1 MKKRLI
7 TMALALSMI
16 LAMVPAQAASLPGD
30 VAGSWCKDYV
40 SNLMDKG
47 IVGGYSDGTYRPTAP
62 VSRGAI
68 AKMAFLTM
76 QAAGSSLKE
85 STENDPFSDMKGNWA
100 EGYAAILANTGNLL
114 PSEFG
119 YKYESSKDMTRL
131 ETAKL
136 LTRIYIYAHPD
147 VKLDS
152 SAKLDFSDTTDLSAS
167 DASLVAKAVELGIIN
182 GYKDGTFKPN
192 ASINR
197 GTAAAMISRFLGTVG
212 TISDPAQ
219 FVNSSGGNGSISTD
233 TTGAPEI
240 QGVEWVIKPSIKIDY
255 KGTAINSQ
263 FSKFSRDG
271 VASYSV
277 KDNDPN
283 PVFVDVKGKTYQYA
297 DTRVNYLEGF
307 RFGYAA
313 AEKISTGK
321 YGIIDMSG
329 RWIVAPEYDKS
340 SGLTYRCYN
349 DGRKILVCSVWSGEN
364 EIVLD
369 ENFNPIH
376 DFYDTVGNIDWDV
389 TDAANSE
396 RSYIDFTVDGETD
409 SGMPTNGGLL
419 AYSKLLGN
427 GGFRRPY
434 YGICDKNGR
443 VILRPTPLTD
453 YYGSDPLHGSYDT
466 RDVCDD
472 CIVMD
477 HQVSIVGDWI
487 HDIYDGTSGKLLF
500 TYGNTKKIS
509 DLYGVSFRGIGNA
522 LTAYGQ
528 GLFVAST
535 EENSAEYNNTG
546 KGQSAKVGFMDK
558 YGNMVIPAIF
568 DRAEAFSNDYA
579 WVEYNGLWGVIKLP
593 TV

>member
-16 LAMVPAQAASLPGD
+16 LAMIPVQAASLPGD
-30 VAGSWCKDYV
+30 VSGSWCKDYV
-40 SNLMDKG
+40 SSLMGKG

-85 STENDPFSDMKGNWA
+85 STENAPFSDMKGNWA

-119 YKYESSKDMTRL
+119 YKYEASKDMTRL

-219 FVNSSGGNGSISTD
+219 FVNSSGGNGSISAD
-233 TTGAPEI
+233 TTGAPKI

-255 KGTAINSQ
+255 QGTAINSQ

-283 PVFVDVKGKTYQYA
+283 PVFVDIKGKTYQYA

-329 RWIVAPEYDKS
+329 RWVVAPEYDKVR
-340 SGLTYRCYN
+340 GFDYTCYN
-349 DGRKILVCSVWSGEN
+349 DGSKIITCAVQKNDAWTT
-364 EIVLD
+364 LD
-369 ENFNPIH
+369 RNFDVIENFQSRNA
-376 DFYDTVGNIDWDV
+376 DIDWGA
-389 TDAANSE
+389 TDAVNNE
-396 RSYIDFTVDGETD
+396 RSYMSVSVDGETAYEA
-409 SGMPTNGGLL
+409 PTTGGLMT
-419 AYSKLLGN
+419 YSKMLGT
-427 GGFRRPY
+427 GGLRKPY
-434 YGICDKNGR
+434 YGIRDTNGR
-443 VILRPTPLTD
+443 VIVRPTAMTSSYGTD
-453 YYGSDPLHGSYDT
+453 SLHGSYST
-466 RDVCDD
+466 GSVYDD
-472 CIVMD
+472 CIVLTHD
-477 HQVSIVGDWI
+477 VSIRFDAVSDV
-487 HDIYDGTSGKLLF
+487 YDGATGQLLYSYANTPEAATQF
-500 TYGNTKKIS
+500 GVDYRYVGN
-509 DLYGVSFRGIGNA
+509 NC
-522 LTAYGQ
+522 YGQ
-528 GLFVAST
+528 GLFITVPDST
-535 EENSAEYNNTG
+535 KRLGGY
-546 KGQSAKVGFMDK
+546 MDK
-558 YGNMVIPAIF
+558 HGNMIIPAVF
-568 DRAEAFSNDYA
+568 EDAHTFSNGYA
-579 WVEYNGLWGVIKLP
+579 WVKYNGLWGVIKLP
-593 TV
+593 QF

>member
-7 TMALALSMI
+7 TMVLALSMA
-16 LAMVPAQAASLPGD
+16 LAMVPVQAASLPGD
-30 VAGSWCKDYV
+30 VSGSWCKDYV

-76 QAAGSSLKE
+76 QTAGSSLKE

-119 YKYESSKDMTRL
+119 YKYEASKDMTRL

-240 QGVEWVIKPSIKIDY
+240 QNVEWVIKPSIKVEQTGNRLEENFMIP
-255 KGTAINSQ
+255 
-263 FSKFSRDG
+263 FSSDG
-271 VASYSV
+271 IGGYI
-277 KDNDPN
+277 KNEN
-283 PVFVDVKGKTYQYA
+283 GKEIRVFV
-297 DTRVNYLEGF
+297 
-307 RFGYAA
+307 
-313 AEKISTGK
+313 
-321 YGIIDMSG
+321 
-329 RWIVAPEYDKS
+329 
-340 SGLTYRCYN
+340 
-349 DGRKILVCSVWSGEN
+349 
-364 EIVLD
+364 
-369 ENFNPIH
+369 
-376 DFYDTVGNIDWDV
+376 
-389 TDAANSE
+389 
-396 RSYIDFTVDGETD
+396 
-409 SGMPTNGGLL
+409 
-419 AYSKLLGN
+419 
-427 GGFRRPY
+427 
-434 YGICDKNGR
+434 DKNGR
-443 VILRPTPLTD
+443 TYQFNSSIIASKFIKGYALARNGIGGKVGLIDLSGKWVVEPVYDDWRSMPDSDWKTAYMAEREEIQFTGTVQDSGGEVWNSGTKGGLFV
-453 YYGSDPLHGSYDT
+453 YAKRMGSDVFDADYKGICDQDGRIIVKATPKVSSWGEGEAIHGCYDT
-466 RDVCDD
+466 ATAYDD
-472 CIVMD
+472 CIVMV
-477 HQVSIVGDWI
+477 HQITVGGAFMD
-487 HDIYDGTSGKLLF
+487 DIYDGKTGKL
-500 TYGNTKKIS
+500 TGSYMQMKSAAEK
-509 DLYGVSFRGIGNA
+509 YGVPYRVTGGAFS
-522 LTAYGQ
+522 Q
-528 GLFVAST
+528 GLCAAAL
-535 EENSAEYNNTG
+535 EESS
-546 KGQSAKVGFMDK
+546 SAKYGYMDK
-558 YGNMVIPAIF
+558 TCEMVIPPVF
-568 DRAEAFSNDYA
+568 DRVASFSNGYA
-579 WVEYNGLWGVIKLP
+579 WVKYNGLWGVIKLP
-593 TV
+593 QF